1 MVDKYQ
7 LAQVFSPDKGPEW
20 RLRQG
25 YVVSVGGGSATVT
38 VAGSSTNVSGVKYM
52 GAAPTASAG
61 CWLMVC
67 ETDMFILGQ
76 TS

>member
-1 MVDKYQ
+1 M
-7 LAQVFSPDKGPEW
+7 AQVIGQGNQVAWD
-20 RLRQG
+20 LRKG

-38 VAGSSTNVSGVKYM
+38 VGGGTDQITGVKYL

-61 CWLMVC
+61 CWLMVSD
-67 ETDMFILGQ
+67 TDMFILGQ